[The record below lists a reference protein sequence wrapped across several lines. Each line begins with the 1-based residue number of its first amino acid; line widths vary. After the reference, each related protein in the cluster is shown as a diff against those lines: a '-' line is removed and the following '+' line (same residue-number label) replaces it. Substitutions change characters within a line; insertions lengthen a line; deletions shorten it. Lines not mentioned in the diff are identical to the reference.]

1 MGESR
6 NITIADKGKPLLL
19 EYQGLLAYHGGG
31 AVLGATIGFR
41 VLQGVAEILSA
52 TKLWDRKELQVVS
65 EHPGPGVRDAMEY
78 VTRCVTRDRYQL
90 LSDQTT
96 CNSKVK
102 FQWRVDDGRQTV
114 RAKLREGILPVRFF
128 QLLDQIGNDKGEP
141 GDREEL
147 DGLKQ
152 TLSRVLWEKSLDT
165 LFELNR
171 SGIQNHA

>member
-1 MGESR
+1 MSESR
-6 NITIADKGKPLLL
+6 NITIADKGKPLHL

-41 VLQGVAEILSA
+41 VLQGVAKILSA
-52 TKLWDRKELQVVS
+52 NELWDREKLQVVS

-78 VTRCVTRDRYQL
+78 VTRCVIRNRYKVI
-90 LSDQTT
+90 SDQTT

-114 RAKLREGILPVRFF
+114 RAKLREGILPAHFF
-128 QLLDQIGNDKGEP
+128 QLLDRIGNDKGGP

-147 DGLKQ
+147 EGLKQ
-152 TLSRVLWEKSLDT
+152 TLSLMVMEKSLDT

-171 SGIQNHA
+171 FETQNHA